1 MKAVI
6 YARYSSDSQREESI
20 EGQLRE
26 CKEYAERN
34 GITVLSAYIDR
45 ALSAKTDNRPEFQRM
60 IKDSAKG
67 LFDIVLVWKLDRF
80 ARNRYD
86 SAHYKAILKKN
97 GAKVVSAK
105 EAIAEDSTGIL
116 LESLLEGYAEFYSV
130 ELSEKIHRGQKEN
143 ALKGLNNGGGIPL
156 GYLLGK
162 DQRLEVDPITA
173 PLVVEIFSRYAEGET
188 IRAIVDSLNE
198 RGLQTK
204 RNKPYTMSSFNS
216 ILKNR
221 KYIGEYKY
229 QDVVIPGG
237 VPSIVPQELFDR
249 VQARMEKNKRAP
261 AMSKADEKFLLTT
274 KLFCGKCG
282 RLMVGESGT
291 SHTGKKHYYY
301 KCGSAKRKTGCT
313 KKAVKKDWIENLV
326 VGRTM
331 RMIFDD
337 RTLAAIAEMV
347 LEVQSRESTSLP
359 VLKRQLAQAEQG
371 IENMLNA
378 IQQGLFTSSTKHRL
392 EELEATKERL
402 TVSILQEELKKP
414 HLTKEQILFFLNR
427 FRAIDISK
435 PEQRQHLIDSFVNA
449 VYVYDDKIILTF
461 NYKDGTEAITLDD
474 IKGSDLEAACPPKAP
489 TERLV
494 LFSLLFD
501 LFTLDLMLPLCYTV
515 RDINKKENKK
525 MAANHIKEQ
534 MHSGELYDPADESI
548 MEEQFDCQ
556 ELLYE
561 YNQTRPHEQARR
573 TELLRRMFAEIG
585 DNCYIEPPFHAN
597 WGGHH
602 VHFGKNVYANF
613 NLTMVDDT
621 HIFVG
626 DYTMF
631 GPNVTV
637 ASAGHPINP
646 ELRQRALQY
655 NMPVHI
661 GKNCWIGAGVIVVPG
676 VTIGDNVVVGAGS
689 VVTKDLPDNVVAV
702 GNPCRVLRPV
712 SEHDREFYFKN
723 RRIPQDMF

>member
-34 GITVLSAYIDR
+34 GITVLSTYIDR
-45 ALSAKTDNRPEFQRM
+45 ALSAKTDNRPDFQRM

-97 GAKVVSAK
+97 GVKVVSAK

-156 GYLLGK
+156 GYVLGSDK
-162 DQRLEVDPITA
+162 RLAVDPVTA
-173 PLVVEIFSRYAEGET
+173 PVVLEIFTRYAEGET
-188 IRAIVDSLNE
+188 VRAIVESLNE

-204 RNKPYTMSSFNS
+204 RNKPYNMNSFNA

-237 VPSIVPQELFDR
+237 VPAIVPQELFNR
-249 VQARMEKNKRAP
+249 VQERMERNKRAP
-261 AMSKADEKFLLTT
+261 AMSKADEVFLLTI

-326 VGRTM
+326 VERTM
-331 RMIFDD
+331 QMIFDD
-337 RTLAAIAEMV
+337 TMLEAIAGMV
-347 LEVQSRESTSLP
+347 LEVQARENTSLP
-359 VLKRQLAQAEQG
+359 VLKEQLAQAEQG
-371 IENMLNA
+371 IQNMLNA
-378 IQQGLFTSSTKHRL
+378 IQQGIFTPSTKQRL
-392 EELEATKERL
+392 EELEETKERL
-402 TVSILQEELKKP
+402 TVSILQEELQKP
-414 HLTKEQILFFLNR
+414 RLTKEQVLFFLQR
-427 FRAIDISK
+427 FRAIDTNK
-435 PEQRQHLIDSFVNA
+435 QEQRQRLIDSFVNA

-461 NYKDGTEAITLDD
+461 NYQDGTETITLDD
-474 IKGSDLEAACPPKAP
+474 INGSDLEAGAPPKRP
-489 TERLV
+489 ISFWKWVFYFLHV
-494 LFSLLFD
+494 FCS
-501 LFTLDLMLPLCYTV
+501 
-515 RDINKKENKK
+515 K
-525 MAANHIKEQ
+525 AAI
-534 MHSGELYDPADESI
+534 
-548 MEEQFDCQ
+548 
-556 ELLYE
+556 
-561 YNQTRPHEQARR
+561 T
-573 TELLRRMFAEIG
+573 
-585 DNCYIEPPFHAN
+585 
-597 WGGHH
+597 
-602 VHFGKNVYANF
+602 
-613 NLTMVDDT
+613 
-621 HIFVG
+621 
-626 DYTMF
+626 
-631 GPNVTV
+631 
-637 ASAGHPINP
+637 
-646 ELRQRALQY
+646 
-655 NMPVHI
+655 
-661 GKNCWIGAGVIVVPG
+661 VPG
-676 VTIGDNVVVGAGS
+676 VKNSMSDLRYCLISSGLPCSHIFWIHSAVVSNCRGFAS
-689 VVTKDLPDNVVAV
+689 
-702 GNPCRVLRPV
+702 GN
-712 SEHDREFYFKN
+712 K
-723 RRIPQDMF
+723 